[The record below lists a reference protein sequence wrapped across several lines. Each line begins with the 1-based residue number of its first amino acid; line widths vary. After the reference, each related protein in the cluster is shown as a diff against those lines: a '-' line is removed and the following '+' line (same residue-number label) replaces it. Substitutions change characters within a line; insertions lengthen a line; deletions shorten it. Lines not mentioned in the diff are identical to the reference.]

1 MEIRTTTFL
10 QRGKEVYV
18 LPSSSTFTIK
28 HSEIPKLVVYFA
40 WVYIK
45 ALFM

>member
-18 LPSSSTFTIK
+18 LPASSTFTIRYY
-28 HSEIPKLVVYFA
+28 EIPKLVLFFIKVYF
-40 WVYIK
+40 K
-45 ALFM
+45 SLFL